1 MELTQKK
8 YLQLNDIEAYKVYF
22 RLSNKVWDIILRWNA
37 FAQNTVGQQFVRS
50 MDSVSANIAEG
61 FGRYTKKDKVKF
73 YRIAYA
79 SAIETLDWKEKS
91 KIRNLINEEQYS
103 EIFNELKKIPM
114 YVNSLIKFTNEKLK
128 V

>member
-8 YLQLNDIEAYKVYF
+8 YLQLNDIEAYKVSF
-22 RLSNKVWDIILRWNA
+22 RLSNKVWDIILKWNS

-50 MDSVSANIAEG
+50 IDSVSANIAEG

-79 SAIETLDWKEKS
+79 SAMETLDWNEKS
-91 KIRNLINEEQYS
+91 KVRNLINEDQYS
-103 EIFNELKKIPM
+103 EIFNDLKRIPI